1 MNDLEWHLQPT
12 YCSTVRHSLP
22 FKVLLQTSIHRFLS
36 STGRGEQDGVVFH
49 CAVTVILHT
58 LKRIYTYFRRGHI
71 GYDILPDRLER
82 ADRLVIRP

>member
-1 MNDLEWHLQPT
+1 MNDLEWHLQPA

-22 FKVLLQTSIHRFLS
+22 FKVLLQTSIHRSLS

-58 LKRIYTYFRRGHI
+58 LERISRIFVAATSVMI
-71 GYDILPDRLER
+71 SCLIVWSMLT
-82 ADRLVIRP
+82 AW